1 MVFYVYC
8 IYSYIQLCMSAIV
21 FQLFISDPLKCST
34 KAATTA
40 VFLSPCQHSNLLN
53 ESKTVLFSKNSCLYK
68 FLKCTVYTLLTIVTY
83 MIKKIWQLYKGKAR
97 LSLASGLL
105 LKADSHIPVLKE
117 QMELSPRG
125 DSCLLLGWLI
135 LTG

>member
-1 MVFYVYC
+1 MYC
-8 IYSYIQLCMSAIV
+8 ILYILVHSTLYECNSILV
-21 FQLFISDPLKCST
+21 VYFGST
-34 KAATTA
+34 KMFTKTGTKAS
-40 VFLSPCQHSNLLN
+40 FLSLCQHSNLLN

>member
-1 MVFYVYC
+1 
-8 IYSYIQLCMSAIV
+8 
-21 FQLFISDPLKCST
+21 
-34 KAATTA
+34 
-40 VFLSPCQHSNLLN
+40 
-53 ESKTVLFSKNSCLYK
+53 
-68 FLKCTVYTLLTIVTY
+68 

-125 DSCLLLGWLI
+125 DSCLYYRVAHFDRLNCDEENNGKDT
-135 LTG
+135 LTTKHLFTYMFGIRSGKNTIQKGKKGF